1 MLWVESE
8 GAGWYLFHPDDLAH
22 RQDDP
27 MDWPSHDFAIRKEFA
42 AGTLIAIDTGAD
54 AGWFVRFTDEGLT
67 DQERSHLL
75 ASVGFRLWVRHGCLC
90 LDGGDALPFADP
102 FPVPVQ
108 RSGTSVRC
116 DEIELP
122 DWAVPPPI
130 DPDGYIPPE
139 QPVWIDVPNGQ
150 YQAIVHTFDW
160 GEQTGVERC
169 PSYTVVLTPAD
180 EWEAI
185 AHPQSIPCLIEG
197 EGLIEISPAIE
208 DVPPRRVIIPDTEYA
223 LFEWKTP
230 VFPGIDLSFDLTS
243 EQFQTLEK
251 IARQYLRAKIFEHH
265 IIMGYGLTEG
275 RIGTFFHVLTFGNVY
290 DKYFLKCQGKGRV
303 RIVHVDERDGL
314 SWARVEPFTAAAAV
328 PEESVSTLKRA
339 FAQYAVYNLEYRSQV
354 PHHRFNAERIQALT
368 DPSLV
373 AGAIANSLNLPPD
386 QLYQLLQLS
395 DLELIYQLTSR
406 LG

>member
-1 MLWVESE
+1 M
-8 GAGWYLFHPDDLAH
+8 
-22 RQDDP
+22 
-27 MDWPSHDFAIRKEFA
+27 
-42 AGTLIAIDTGAD
+42 
-54 AGWFVRFTDEGLT
+54 
-67 DQERSHLL
+67 L

-102 FPVPVQ
+102 FPLPVQ

-130 DPDGYIPPE
+130 DPDGCIPPE
-139 QPVWIDVPNGQ
+139 QPVWLDVPNGQ

-169 PSYTVVLTPAD
+169 PSYTVVLTPTD

-208 DVPPRRVIIPDTEYA
+208 DVPPRMGIIPDTEYA

-230 VFPGIDLSFDLTS
+230 VFPGIDLSFNLTS

-275 RIGTFFHVLTFGNVY
+275 RIGTFFHVPTFGNVY
-290 DKYFLKCQGKGRV
+290 DNYFLKGSFTNLQLHDKFAHCIDRH
-303 RIVHVDERDGL
+303 RI
-314 SWARVEPFTAAAAV
+314 P
-328 PEESVSTLKRA
+328 
-339 FAQYAVYNLEYRSQV
+339 
-354 PHHRFNAERIQALT
+354 
-368 DPSLV
+368 
-373 AGAIANSLNLPPD
+373 
-386 QLYQLLQLS
+386 QLLCLILHIPMSFVHFQGTHLQLLS
-395 DLELIYQLTSR
+395 FALMKYLGMTATAQGDASNR
-406 LG
+406 LGMGVS